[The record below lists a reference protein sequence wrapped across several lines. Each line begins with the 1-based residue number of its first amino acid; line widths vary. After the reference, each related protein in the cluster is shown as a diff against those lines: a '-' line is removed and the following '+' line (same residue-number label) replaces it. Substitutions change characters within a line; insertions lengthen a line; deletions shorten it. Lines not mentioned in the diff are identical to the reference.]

1 MAEINII
8 LNILEAL
15 KADKPDSVFI
25 NSLYDQYCNRGGLS
39 KKQLE
44 GLFSKA
50 EKSGIIS
57 SAKLA
62 TLDAIIKKKP
72 TRYKSDIPLKAPEPE
87 KKESVLPLIEK
98 ILEKFPQH
106 KMAIFLHAK
115 STNNQ
120 LLTDAEIS
128 EIKRLAKLLLK

>member
-8 LNILEAL
+8 LKILEAL

-44 GLFSKA
+44 GLYSKA

-62 TLDAIIKKKP
+62 TLDAIIKKKS

-87 KKESVLPLIEK
+87 KKESVLPLIEQ
-98 ILEKFPQH
+98 ILEKIPQH
-106 KMAIFLHAK
+106 KMALFLQTK